1 MKKKIA
7 LVALAAVAVGAQA
20 ADGISGYALID
31 GGIASSKIT
40 GPGTTSSKTEFMTGG
55 VAPNFVGMKFEKSA
69 EGITAGLQLEQGFL
83 LNQVAGHNAGFGYT
97 WSGLDASKNEL
108 LNRQRNLY
116 VKGGFGTVVLGMQPN
131 IAFNSLFIGDPRG
144 GSNYGS
150 SLTAVVADG
159 GLSTIDNSS
168 VSYTSPSISGFTVGA
183 QYLGQAGDAA
193 DGVKKGNRVT
203 ATYSDGKLTVG
214 VANYTTELQDTTKK
228 NSTGTILAANYKLGD
243 FTLKG
248 LTVSQKN
255 TSYTSTFKTDG
266 VGTTYALNGKTT
278 LDFGYYTTKNSDS
291 SSYKVDT
298 TAFGAYYKLM
308 KDLTAYGQYSVS
320 ENKGAATSSWN
331 FCYEQ
336 LATPTITAGQ
346 KATAINVGLMFS
358 FF

>member
-1 MKKKIA
+1 
-7 LVALAAVAVGAQA
+7 
-20 ADGISGYALID
+20 
-31 GGIASSKIT
+31 
-40 GPGTTSSKTEFMTGG
+40 
-55 VAPNFVGMKFEKSA
+55 MKFEKSS
-69 EGITAGLQLEQGFL
+69 EGITAGLQIEQGFL

-97 WSGLDASKNEL
+97 YSGNEASKNEL

-131 IAFNSLFIGDPRG
+131 IAFKTLFIGDPRG

-150 SLTAVVADG
+150 SLTAVVGDG
-159 GLSTIDNSS
+159 GLSTIDNSA
-168 VSYTSPSISGFTVGA
+168 VSYTSPAISGFTFGA
-183 QYLGQAGDAA
+183 QYLGQSGDT
-193 DGVKKGNRVT
+193 DGVKKGSRVT
-203 ATYSDGKLTVG
+203 ATYSDGKFTAG
-214 VANYTTELQDTTKK
+214 VASYSTELQDTTKK
-228 NSTGTILAANYKLGD
+228 NSTGTVVAANYKLGD

-255 TSYTSTFKTDG
+255 NSYTSTFTTDG
-266 VGTTYALNGKTT
+266 FGSTYALNPKTT

-291 SSYKVDT
+291 SSYKVNT

-308 KDLTAYGQYSVS
+308 KDLTAYGQYAVS
-320 ENKGAATSSWN
+320 DNKGAATASWN

-336 LATPTITAGQ
+336 LATPTITTGQ